1 MYRMNLQQYI
11 KEYHE
16 GRADWFLEEVQS
28 VSAQQRVMNV
38 LNLKEYLDGK
48 HKILQ
53 KPNEKFGGKEYVPR
67 KIVLNHALTLL
78 NFQTSFL
85 LQNPVTITG
94 KERIVKEY
102 QKVNKQGK
110 YDRLNY
116 RILDKMLKYGQVF
129 EYVYLDK
136 NTIKSKLIDASEA
149 YPIHNHENEMIAFVQ
164 AYMVDGIDYYIVYS
178 EDTVETYDNKG
189 GQLRMT
195 GRYANLSG
203 LPIVYKTTN
212 EINENEGKSE
222 LENWISIL
230 DSLED
235 LISKATDA
243 YYKFITGI
251 PVVTGQ
257 QLKGEGLP
265 VDVVGAGLNLDD
277 GATFEFVSNKFDS
290 NAFDTLYETLLNALY
305 TVAHLPAIAVG
316 RTDISNVST
325 EAVKMLYQLAM
336 MKAGQNEQYMRE
348 GIEQRF
354 EKIRRML
361 KYKGVTFTD
370 DEFDSLG
377 LVFSYQLPSND
388 KEVIENM
395 KMLREM
401 KGLSIE
407 TMLEHNPYVN
417 DVQQELMRL
426 KEENDTTYSS
436 GVNTKTQDVVFN
448 ENADVSRENT

>member
-1 MYRMNLQQYI
+1 MNLQQYI

-16 GRADWFLEEVQS
+16 GRSDWFVEEVQS
-28 VSAQQRVMNV
+28 VSAQQRVLNV
-38 LNLKEYLDGK
+38 LNLKEYLNGQ
-48 HKILQ
+48 HRILQ

-116 RILDKMLKYGQVF
+116 RILDKMLKYGQVY
-129 EYVYLDK
+129 EYVYLDQ
-136 NTIKSKLIDASEA
+136 NTIKSKLIDASEG
-149 YPIHNHENEMIAFVQ
+149 YPVYNHDNEMIAFIQ
-164 AYMVDGIDYYIVYS
+164 AYMVDGIDYYVVYS
-178 EDTVETYDNKG
+178 EDVVETYNNIG

-230 DSLED
+230 DNLED

-243 YYKFITGI
+243 YYRYITGI

-265 VDVVGAGLNLDD
+265 DVIGAGLNLDD

-305 TVAHLPAIAVG
+305 TVAQIPSIAVG

-336 MKAGQNEQYMRE
+336 MKAGQNEQYIRE

-354 EKIRRML
+354 EKIRRL
-361 KYKGVTFTD
+361 LAYKGVTFRD
-370 DEFDSLG
+370 EEFDSLG

-388 KEVIENM
+388 KEVIANM
-395 KMLREM
+395 KMLREVG
-401 KGLSIE
+401 GLSLHTMIE
-407 TMLEHNPYVN
+407 QNPYVY

-426 KEENDTTYSS
+426 KEENNTRYSS
-436 GVNTKTQDVVFN
+436 GVDNKTQDVVFN
-448 ENADVSRENT
+448 ENVDVSRENT

>member
-1 MYRMNLQQYI
+1 MNLEQYI

-16 GRADWFLEEVQS
+16 GRSDWFIEEVQS
-28 VSAQQRVMNV
+28 VSNQQRVMNV
-38 LNLKEYLDGK
+38 LNLKDYLDGK

-53 KPNEKFGGKEYVPR
+53 KSNEKFGGKEYVPR

-85 LQNPVTITG
+85 LQNPITITG

-116 RILDKMLKYGQVF
+116 RILDKMLKHGQVF
-129 EYVYLDK
+129 EYVYLEK
-136 NTIKSKLIDASEA
+136 NTIKSKLIDASEG
-149 YPIHNHENEMIAFVQ
+149 YPIYNHDNEMIAFIQ
-164 AYMVDGIDYYIVYS
+164 AYMVDGIDYYVVYS

-189 GQLRMT
+189 GELRLT

-212 EINENEGKSE
+212 EVNENEGKSE
-222 LENWISIL
+222 LEKWISIL
-230 DSLED
+230 DNLED

-243 YYKFITGI
+243 YYKYITGV
-251 PVVTGQ
+251 PVITGQ

-265 VDVVGAGLNLDD
+265 VDIVGAGIVLDD
-277 GATFEFVSNKFDS
+277 MGKFEFVSNKFDS

-354 EKIRRML
+354 EKIRKL
-361 KYKGVTFTD
+361 LEYKGVTFTD

-401 KGLSIE
+401 KSVSLE
-407 TMLEHNPYVN
+407 TILENVPYIS
-417 DVQQELMRL
+417 DVQNEIMRL
-426 KEENDTTYSS
+426 QKENDTTYSS
-436 GVNTKTQDVVFN
+436 GVNNKTQDVVFN
-448 ENADVSRENT
+448 ENVDVSRENT

>member
-1 MYRMNLQQYI
+1 MNLHQYI
-11 KEYHE
+11 NEYHE
-16 GRADWFLEEVQS
+16 GRSDWFIEEVQS
-28 VSAQQRVMNV
+28 VSNQQRVMNV
-38 LNLKEYLDGK
+38 LNLKDYLNGK

-116 RILDKMLKYGQVF
+116 RILDKMLKYGQVY
-129 EYVYLDK
+129 EYVYLENNK
-136 NTIKSKLIDASEA
+136 TIKSKLIDASEG
-149 YPIHNHENEMIAFVQ
+149 YPVWNDENEMIAFIQ
-164 AYMVDGIDYYIVYS
+164 AYMVDGIDYYVVYTD
-178 EDTVETYDNKG
+178 DTVETYNNKG

-203 LPIVYKTTN
+203 LPIIYKTMN
-212 EINENEGKSE
+212 EVNENEGKSE

-230 DSLED
+230 DNLED

-243 YYKFITGI
+243 YYRYITGI

-265 VDVVGAGLNLDD
+265 DVIGAGLNLDD

-305 TVAHLPAIAVG
+305 TVAQIPSIAVG

-336 MKAGQNEQYMRE
+336 MKAGQNEQYIRE

-354 EKIRRML
+354 ERVRKL
-361 KYKGVTFTD
+361 LAYKGVTFTD

-377 LVFSYQLPSND
+377 LVFQYALPSND

-395 KMLREM
+395 KALREVG
-401 KGLSIE
+401 GLSLHTMIE
-407 TMLEHNPYVN
+407 QNPYVY

-426 KEENDTTYSS
+426 KEENNTRYSG
-436 GVNTKTQDVVFN
+436 GVDNKTQDVVFN
-448 ENADVSRENT
+448 ENVDVSRENT

>member
-1 MYRMNLQQYI
+1 MNLQQYI

-16 GRADWFLEEVQS
+16 GRSDWFIEEVQS

-38 LNLKEYLDGK
+38 LNLKDYLNGQ

-85 LQNPVTITG
+85 LQNPITITG

-102 QKVNKQGK
+102 QKVNRQGK
-110 YDRLNY
+110 YDRVNY
-116 RILDKMLKYGQVF
+116 KILDKMLKYGQVF

-136 NTIKSKLIDASEA
+136 NTIKSKLIDASEG
-149 YPIHNHENEMIAFVQ
+149 YPVYNHDNEMIAFIQ

-178 EDTVETYDNKG
+178 EDTVETYDNRG

-212 EINENEGKSE
+212 EVNENEGKSE

-243 YYKFITGI
+243 YYHFITGI

-257 QLKGEGLP
+257 TLKGEGLP
-265 VDVVGAGLNLDD
+265 VNVIGVGLNLDD

-290 NAFDTLYETLLNALY
+290 NAFKTLYEALLNALY
-305 TVAHLPAIAVG
+305 EIAQIPSIAVG

-325 EAVKMLYQLAM
+325 EAVKMLYQLAL

-354 EKIRRML
+354 EKIRRL
-361 KYKGVTFTD
+361 LQYKGVSFTD

-436 GVNTKTQDVVFN
+436 GVNNKTQDVVFN
-448 ENADVSRENT
+448 ENVDVSRKNT

>member
-1 MYRMNLQQYI
+1 MNLQQYI

-16 GRADWFLEEVQS
+16 GRNDWFIEEVQS
-28 VSAQQRVMNV
+28 VSNQQRVMNV
-38 LNLKEYLDGK
+38 LNLKEYLNGK

-53 KPNEKFGGKEYVPR
+53 KLNEKFGGKEYVPR

-102 QKVNKQGK
+102 QKVNRQGK

-116 RILDKMLKYGQVF
+116 RILDKMLKYGQVY

-136 NTIKSKLIDASEA
+136 NTIKSKLIDASEG
-149 YPIHNHENEMIAFVQ
+149 YPVWNDDNEMIAFIQ
-164 AYMVDGIDYYIVYS
+164 AYTVNGVDYYVVYS
-178 EDTVETYDNKG
+178 EDTVETYNNKG

-203 LPIVYKTTN
+203 LLIVYKTTN

-235 LISKATDA
+235 LVSKATDA

-265 VDVVGAGLNLDD
+265 TDIVGAGLSLDD

-325 EAVKMLYQLAM
+325 EAVRILYQMAM
-336 MKAGQNEQYMRE
+336 MKAAQNEQYIRE

-354 EKIRRML
+354 EKIRRL
-361 KYKGVTFTD
+361 LAYKGVTFTD
-370 DEFDSLG
+370 DEFESLG
-377 LVFSYQLPSND
+377 LVFQYALPSND
-388 KEVIENM
+388 KEIIENM
-395 KMLREM
+395 KALREIG
-401 KGLSIE
+401 GLSLQTMIE
-407 TMLEHNPYVN
+407 QNPYVY
-417 DVQQELMRL
+417 DVQHELMRL
-426 KEENDTTYSS
+426 KEENDTRYSS
-436 GVNTKTQDVVFN
+436 GVNNNTQDVVFN
-448 ENADVSRENT
+448 KNVDVSSKNT